1 MPSFIFKGR
10 DQKGDPVQG
19 ILQGESSADVADQ
32 LIAKGVVPIDI
43 QYEHPTAEKA
53 KGSWL
58 RILTYSPVTPVELM
72 LFSRQMHTLAKS
84 GIPIL
89 RALEGLEASAHSTS
103 FAETLKSMRARL
115 NEGVSLSVAMAD
127 YPKIFP
133 PIYLSMVKMG
143 EETGQLDTM
152 FLRLYEYQLFEK
164 EMKARVRSTL
174 NYPAFVVAAMALAI
188 VIVNLFVIPTF
199 AKVFEGF
206 NAELPMMTQVLLTF
220 SDWMVSYWPMLLAGL
235 VGMVWVFRIWTHYET
250 GRYQWG
256 KWKLHIPIAGE
267 IILKIVLAR
276 FSRAMAMVYKSGI
289 PIVQGLNIVS
299 TMVGND
305 YLRERIQVMKR
316 GVRSGDGL
324 AQTAK
329 DAEVFPP
336 LVLQMIAV
344 GEETGDVDGLM
355 SDIAELYER
364 DIDYEIK
371 MLSERIEPIL
381 IISLGAMVFVL
392 ALGIFLPMWN
402 LGGAIMGH

>member
-1 MPSFIFKGR
+1 MPSFVFKGR

-32 LIAKGVVPIDI
+32 LIAKGVVPIEI
-43 QYEHPTAEKA
+43 QHEHPAEVKT
-53 KGSWL
+53 KGFWL
-58 RILTYSPVTPVELM
+58 RMLTYSAATPMELM
-72 LFSRQMHTLAKS
+72 LFSRQMYTLVKS

-89 RALEGLEASAHSTS
+89 RALEGLEVSAHSTS

-152 FLRLYEYQLFEK
+152 FLRLHEYQLFEK

-206 NAELPMMTQVLLTF
+206 GAELPVMTQVLLTF
-220 SDWMVSYWPMLLAGL
+220 SDWMVNYWPMLLAGL
-235 VGMVWVFRIWTHYET
+235 VGMVWMFRIWIHYET

-256 KWKLHIPIAGE
+256 KWKLRIPIAGE

-289 PIVQGLNIVS
+289 SIVQGLNIVS

-305 YLRERIQVMKR
+305 YLSERIQVMQR
-316 GVRSGDGL
+316 GVRSGDSL
-324 AQTAK
+324 AQAAK

-402 LGGAIMGH
+402 LGSAMMGH